1 MLHPVRHTPIDP
13 VDADLG
19 CHLDATDAEEAR
31 QAAID
36 ALVKS
41 DYIDTDLLAE
51 GGFVAEFFEELMP
64 DLPTALV
71 KKLEEASQGYK
82 CQHHGGPHTSTA
94 MACSRVGRVLL
105 DWMFDRA
112 HEIAEERLKKEC
124 CHA

>member
-1 MLHPVRHTPIDP
+1 MYDSVDIALNRHL
-13 VDADLG
+13 ASEE
-19 CHLDATDAEEAR
+19 AEEAR

-51 GGFVAEFFEELMP
+51 GGFVAEFFEQLMP
-64 DLPTALV
+64 DLPTDLV
-71 KKLEEASQGYK
+71 KKLEKASQGYK

-112 HEIAEERLKKEC
+112 HEIAEERLKKEFP
-124 CHA
+124 HA

>member
-1 MLHPVRHTPIDP
+1 MLHPVRHTPADP
-13 VDADLG
+13 VDVDLG
-19 CHLDATDAEEAR
+19 RHLDAIDAEEAR

-41 DYIDTDLLAE
+41 DYIDTDFLAE

-71 KKLEEASQGYK
+71 KKLEEASLGYK

-112 HEIAEERLKKEC
+112 HEIAEERLKKE
-124 CHA
+124 ALND

>member
-1 MLHPVRHTPIDP
+1 MYADP
-13 VDADLG
+13 VDIDLG
-19 CHLDATDAEEAR
+19 RHLAAIDDEEAR

-41 DYIDTDLLAE
+41 DYIDTDFMAE

-71 KKLEEASQGYK
+71 KKLEEASLGYK
-82 CQHHGGPHTSTA
+82 CQHHGGGPSTSTA

-112 HEIAEERLKKEC
+112 HEIAEERLQKER